1 MDRTTFPN
9 LGVIKMGAETQDILD
24 VHVFMQRL
32 IVLHEESWNEIVLLK
47 REVESLKRII
57 TEGVV
62 DDNSVKSMTSR
73 LFDSVQELQDEH
85 GISNLTHTLLERE
98 RLQ

>member
-1 MDRTTFPN
+1 
-9 LGVIKMGAETQDILD
+9 MGAETQDILD
-24 VHVFMQRL
+24 VHAFMQRL

-47 REVESLKRII
+47 QEVESLKRII

-62 DDNSVKSMTSR
+62 DDNSVKDLGDK
-73 LFDSVQELQDEH
+73 LFSAVQELQDEH
-85 GISNLTHTLLERE
+85 GVGLLAHGLLERE

>member
-1 MDRTTFPN
+1 
-9 LGVIKMGAETQDILD
+9 MGAETQDILD